1 MNHDDFWFPDHL
13 QTAITHLTAT
23 QTDLSVG
30 MGVVIGVSGACVDVS
45 GAYVPVGFLPDDR
58 YVPNYFIPA
67 SGWVF
72 RRTVLATVP
81 GWRSYRNLWLYPSHD
96 FLDQLFRAGFLI
108 TPTNRL
114 TWVAIPS
121 GNRAN
126 SYRHR
131 LADEHAH
138 YFAQLT
144 ANPNWRT
151 ELLTAMLRDA
161 RNTAQGGWP
170 VAWPGLKN
178 VIKAPLIRR
187 GIITIKTRFML
198 TYLRKGNALQSLRQ
212 VRGLPK
218 LP

>member
-72 RRTVLATVP
+72 RRTVLVTVP

-144 ANPNWRT
+144 ASPNWRT